1 MLPALLAMGLFA
13 TSSVA
18 ARQSIHHL
26 GSNNASLVRI
36 LLATFLLGIYAHGW
50 GAGFSG
56 PSLGWFLVSGLI
68 GFGICD
74 TAIFIALPRLGAQLT
89 SLMVQCLSVP
99 IGLLTEWLWLGTRL
113 SATQLAAITIILT
126 GVVIALKPTR
136 RPPPTLAPTVSPA
149 TGPAAAASH
158 GPGTAALVLGVVAA
172 AGQAWGAVL
181 SRHGTQLARAAGQ
194 PIDGLSVAYQRIWA
208 GVFFIALWWLWQR
221 RQRGAGTATTHPDWR
236 AASPWILANALTG
249 PSLGV
254 ACYQWALANHP
265 TGVVMAIT
273 ALTPLAVIPLSWLLN
288 RERPTTSSVVGGVI
302 GVAGVCWLALA

>member
-1 MLPALLAMGLFA
+1 MNTAFLAMGLFA

-36 LLATFLLGIYAHGW
+36 LIATLILGLYAHGW

-56 PSLGWFLVSGLI
+56 PALGWFLASGFI

-99 IGLLTEWLWLGTRL
+99 IGLVTEWLWLGTRL
-113 SATQLAAITIILT
+113 SGIQLAAITLILT
-126 GVVIALKPTR
+126 GVAIALNPTR
-136 RPPPTLAPTVSPA
+136 RPQPSSPTPDTGTTPSTPTP
-149 TGPAAAASH
+149 SH
-158 GPGTAALVLGVVAA
+158 GPGAAALALGVLAA

-194 PIDGLSVAYQRIWA
+194 PIDGLSIAYQRIWA
-208 GVFFIALWWLWQR
+208 GVLFIALWWLWQQRIR
-221 RQRGAGTATTHPDWR
+221 RPDSTQPKPDWR
-236 AASPWILANALTG
+236 AAWPWILANALSG

-254 ACYQWALANHP
+254 ACYQWALSQRP
-265 TGVVMAIT
+265 TGIVMAIT

-288 RERPTTSSVVGGVI
+288 RERPTTASVLGGFI
-302 GVAGVCWLALA
+302 GVAGVCWLALS

>member
-26 GSNNASLVRI
+26 GPNNASLVRI

-99 IGLLTEWLWLGTRL
+99 IGLLTEWLWLGTELSLGRL
-113 SATQLAAITIILT
+113 LAIAVILA
-126 GVVIALKPTR
+126 GVVIALRPTAKPEAS
-136 RPPPTLAPTVSPA
+136 RPSP
-149 TGPAAAASH
+149 GK
-158 GPGTAALVLGVVAA
+158 AALVLGVVAA

-208 GVFFIALWWLWQR
+208 GVFFIVLWWLWQR
-221 RQRGAGTATTHPDWR
+221 RQQGAGTASTHPNWR
-236 AASPWILANALTG
+236 AASPWILANALSG

-273 ALTPLAVIPLSWLLN
+273 ALTPLAVIPLSWALN
-288 RERPTTSSVVGGVI
+288 GERPTRASVLGGI
-302 GVAGVCWLALA
+302 LGVAGVCWLTIA